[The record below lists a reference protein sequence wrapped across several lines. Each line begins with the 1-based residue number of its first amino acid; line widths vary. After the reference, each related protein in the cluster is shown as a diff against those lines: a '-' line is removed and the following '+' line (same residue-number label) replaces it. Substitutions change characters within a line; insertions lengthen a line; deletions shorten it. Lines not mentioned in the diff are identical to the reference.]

1 MGWPPLG
8 GGRLSFLSLSPM
20 NQCTHGLWSRL
31 GTPRVPLVHLVL
43 QACSGRFPCKCGP
56 RPLRAGR
63 RRGPAPPT
71 ATPLGFQPCGRSS
84 WVFRPWQYL
93 VTKYP
98 LSVAQ
103 RESPERVFLRLQ
115 AFCVFVR
122 ARDGASRP
130 YKETPSVFRAILRIS
145 SNDQY
150 WKKLPVF
157 TGFSDVFPYFYEVR
171 VVNFFYVRPGI

>member
-1 MGWPPLG
+1 MRKGPFKANKKKLTGWPEAAAGHRNPALG
-8 GGRLSFLSLSPM
+8 LSPPY
-20 NQCTHGLWSRL
+20 LFKRSKI
-31 GTPRVPLVHLVL
+31 HLVL

-63 RRGPAPPT
+63 RRGSAPPT

-84 WVFRPWQYL
+84 WVFRPWQDL

-115 AFCVFVR
+115 AFRVFVFCFSSAGPPWGGVVSRFSRLAQWTNER
-122 ARDGASRP
+122 AA
-130 YKETPSVFRAILRIS
+130 
-145 SNDQY
+145 
-150 WKKLPVF
+150 
-157 TGFSDVFPYFYEVR
+157 
-171 VVNFFYVRPGI
+171 

>member
-1 MGWPPLG
+1 MGCPPLG

-103 RESPERVFLRLQ
+103 ENHQRESFFVFWRRVF
-115 AFCVFVR
+115 VFVFLLLAPLGGR
-122 ARDGASRP
+122 LSFLSLSPMNQCTRGLWSRLG
-130 YKETPSVFRAILRIS
+130 TPCVPLVH
-145 SNDQY
+145 
-150 WKKLPVF
+150 L
-157 TGFSDVFPYFYEVR
+157 
-171 VVNFFYVRPGI
+171 